1 MKVDVVVSALIPAPV
16 EMVAAVAADPS
27 RAPEWYANIRTVRW
41 QTTPP
46 ARVGSR
52 MEFEAQF
59 LGRRLAYTYEIVEL
73 EPGRRMVMLTAD
85 GPFPME
91 TTYTWTPADGGTT
104 MPLRNQGEPHG
115 FSRMAAPMMAR
126 AMKSAMTNDLQRL
139 SALVTS

>member
-1 MKVDVVVSALIPAPV
+1 MKVAVEVRALIPAPV
-16 EMVAAVAADPS
+16 EAVAAVAGDPS
-27 RAPEWYANIRTVRW
+27 RAPEWYANITTVQW

-46 ARVGSR
+46 AMIGSR
-52 MEFEAQF
+52 MDFVAQF

-73 EPGRRMVMLTAD
+73 DPGKRMVMRTAD

-91 TTYTWTPADGGTT
+91 TIYLWDPVDGGTLMT
-104 MPLRNQGEPHG
+104 LCNRGEPHG

-126 AMKSAMTNDLQRL
+126 AMKSAMTKDLERL